1 MSNKQEPKE
10 AKEKICFVIMPIA
23 DMEGYDS
30 GHFSRVYTH
39 LIQPA
44 CKKAGYKAVRADEVA
59 SSNYIIIDILHKI
72 LDSDM
77 VLCDLS
83 GKNPNVLYEL
93 GIRQAFNLPTTLIKD
108 IKTSKIFDIQGLRY
122 TEYNQTLRIDEVVR
136 DTDLIANSITQTAN
150 PDSKDVNSLIQLL
163 AVKPA
168 TRPNSVELSSETSV
182 ILASI
187 NDLGKRMSSLESAQI
202 SFQPRIAQ
210 SIREHNS
217 PAIFRQK
224 DGSFKINNMKMEI
237 GEDVYID
244 GREVGILADV
254 TPNEV
259 RIKTQSGN
267 IISMSPSDPQF
278 RLLSIVPF

>member
-1 MSNKQEPKE
+1 MSNKHEPKE
-10 AKEKICFVIMPIA
+10 EKEKICFVIMPIA

-136 DTDLIANSITQTAN
+136 DTDLIANSIVKTAN

-202 SFQPRIAQ
+202 SSQPRMAQ

-217 PAIFRQK
+217 SPIYRQK
-224 DGSFKINNMKMEI
+224 DGSFKINSMKMEI
-237 GEDVYID
+237 GENVYLD
-244 GREVGILADV
+244 GRDIGILADV

-267 IISMSPSDPQF
+267 IISMSASDPQF